1 MFNPHSLAQNAK
13 APKDKNP
20 LGGTVIDGVSL
31 TEYIME
37 RKYDGIRILAYVKDG
52 AVEFYTRTATNK
64 TGWYPEVEAA
74 LLDTFPSGTWL
85 DGEMVVFNEDGSQSW
100 GGAQSVNGASKDKA
114 RLRSHTVTY
123 VIFDVLSTDINGTP
137 TDIRSLPFTARQN
150 VIATYL
156 PVGDKTI
163 MPSPQ
168 YNISILDAQEQYDA
182 FLEEGYEG
190 AMLKRKDSPYRS
202 GARGHGW
209 FKIKATDEADV
220 IIMGFTDGKDSFAN
234 MVGAI
239 EFGQYQDDGEIHYRG
254 RCSGMTMEVRKDIT
268 DNPNKWMDR
277 VVSVSYMTIMPS
289 GTLRH
294 PQFKRIRDDKPQA
307 DCIWT

>member
-13 APKDKNP
+13 APKDTNP

-31 TEYIME
+31 TEYVME
-37 RKYDGIRILAYVKDG
+37 RKYDGIRILAYINAG

-74 LLDTFPSGTWL
+74 LLDSFPDGTWL

-100 GGAQSVNGASKDKA
+100 GGAQSVNGASMAKA

-123 VIFDVLSTDINGTP
+123 VIFDVLSTDINGTA
-137 TDIRSLPFTARQN
+137 TDIRTLPFTARQN

-168 YNISILDAQEQYDA
+168 YSVSILDAQEQYDT

-239 EFGQYQDDGEIHYRG
+239 IFGQYRDGELVERG
-254 RCSGMTMEVRKDIT
+254 QCSGMTMQVRKDIT
-268 DNPNKWMDR
+268 ANPNQYLDR
-277 VVSVSYMTIMPS
+277 VISVTYMTVMPS
-289 GTLRH
+289 GALRH
-294 PQFKRIRDDKPQA
+294 PQWSRIRDDKPFE